1 MDNKPPF
8 RPPSTDGISPGDTRT
23 FSLCRMHKRRF
34 ASGAQRPWRFLFPE
48 ESYGS
53 RPSSSLP
60 LPSLFSPLSTGLKR
74 SPNHSSLSSSSS
86 LSLSFSLFPYGRRRR
101 ILLEFSS
108 SRKVDNSRTA
118 PVRGKPRIRSM
129 IYYIINF
136 KYVIFSRFTKW
147 MKNIRMIAITR
158 WRSRREIRR
167 VNSANA
173 SFYFTFV

>member
-1 MDNKPPF
+1 
-8 RPPSTDGISPGDTRT
+8 
-23 FSLCRMHKRRF
+23 MHKRRF

-48 ESYGS
+48 ESRGS

-60 LPSLFSPLSTGLKR
+60 LIPFYTALDGIKEIPPRITSFSP
-74 SPNHSSLSSSSS
+74 P
-86 LSLSFSLFPYGRRRR
+86 SFSLSVRGRRRW

-118 PVRGKPRIRSM
+118 PARGKPQIRST

-158 WRSRREIRR
+158 RLSRREIRR
-167 VNSANA
+167 VNRANFV
-173 SFYFTFV
+173 SFFSSLTSSLAT

>member
-1 MDNKPPF
+1 
-8 RPPSTDGISPGDTRT
+8 
-23 FSLCRMHKRRF
+23 MHKRRF

-48 ESYGS
+48 ESCGS

-60 LPSLFSPLSTGLKR
+60 LVPFYTVLDGIKEIPPRITSFPL
-74 SPNHSSLSSSSS
+74 S
-86 LSLSFSLFPYGRRRR
+86 LSLFLFPCGRRWR

-118 PVRGKPRIRSM
+118 PVHGKPRIRFT

-136 KYVIFSRFTKW
+136 KYVIFSRFTDW
-147 MKNIRMIAITR
+147 MKNIRMIAIMR
-158 WRSRREIRR
+158 RRSRREIRR

-173 SFYFTFV
+173 FFYLSFVTLTCNICIVPIFTIQRTQTREW